1 MATEMTGGNQAR
13 DVQEAITSA
22 KESLRHAYEGGRER
36 AAHLRDVAME
46 RGRNALSTA
55 ERTIQDKPLIVLG
68 CVFAGGLMLGWLLSR
83 K

>member
-1 MATEMTGGNQAR
+1 MATEITGGNAR
-13 DVQEAITSA
+13 DVQEALSTA
-22 KESLRHAYEGGRER
+22 KESLRSAYDSGRER
-36 AAHLRDVAME
+36 AAHYRDVAME